1 MEWIS
6 HIVVMATD
14 MDMVMAVMDMLTA
27 MAMAKERKVKN
38 KIIKY

>member
-14 MDMVMAVMDMLTA
+14 MDMVMAVTDMVMAMDMV
-27 MAMAKERKVKN
+27 KERKVKN